1 MALKDLSFLIAI
13 RFLKTK
19 KTGFLSFV
27 TALSYTCVAL
37 GVAVL
42 IVVTSVMNGFE
53 RELRER
59 ILNTIP
65 HASIQGIRPIENLET
80 IYSELK
86 KNEEIIGIAPFIES
100 QSLLT
105 HQGEV
110 FGTKIFG
117 VLPEYEAS
125 VSVVNDFM
133 LQGSMAV
140 SYTHLTLPTSAIV

>member
-13 RFLKTK
+13 RFLKAK
-19 KTGFLSFV
+19 KAGFLSFV
-27 TALSYTCVAL
+27 TILSYTCIAL

-65 HASIQGIRPIENLET
+65 HASIIGMKPIENWER

-117 VLPEYEAS
+117 S
-125 VSVVNDFM
+125 IKRD
-133 LQGSMAV
+133 
-140 SYTHLTLPTSAIV
+140 

>member
-65 HASIQGIRPIENLET
+65 HASIQGIRPIENWET

-100 QSLLT
+100 LSLI
-105 HQGEV
+105 H
-110 FGTKIFG
+110 I
-117 VLPEYEAS
+117 
-125 VSVVNDFM
+125 
-133 LQGSMAV
+133 
-140 SYTHLTLPTSAIV
+140 